1 MEQKKEIAPLE
12 WSDVYEGPELRLWRR
27 SPAQMLSTDDGVSA
41 ESRRERLTRRVALLK
56 ERLTQAALVMAGN
69 GRSDAP
75 GLSRSHRSA
84 PTAPAAPLAA
94 PKPGTCSQNQDY

>member
-56 ERLTQAALVMAGN
+56 ERLARLEPAQTDAAKALAGPECADRQ
-69 GRSDAP
+69 G
-75 GLSRSHRSA
+75 
-84 PTAPAAPLAA
+84 
-94 PKPGTCSQNQDY
+94 